1 MVSYSPSHTFLEQ
14 NQDNLTTL
22 LSFLSLL
29 LLLLLSPLRGEPF
42 LSMGAMILINNLEQ
56 RPRELLMTH
65 CNHRSQ
71 RRGKKKYFPNRVKVY
86 RLCFWLCSAMQFC
99 CCSGKGWHIFV
110 GKSKS
115 CVQTA
120 GNCGS
125 LLATKTNPLPQG
137 FWCSSV

>member
-1 MVSYSPSHTFLEQ
+1 MRGLASRVVSYSPSHTFLEQ
-14 NQDNLTTL
+14 NQDNFNYFAFFLISSIITFTFTLT
-22 LSFLSLL
+22 
-29 LLLLLSPLRGEPF
+29 RR
-42 LSMGAMILINNLEQ
+42 AILINNLEQ